1 MLLLW
6 RDLLPVFDYP
16 LYDGIGGE
24 AVPAVHDPQDSSPPG
39 LLDVN
44 KTGPNENG
52 SDCRNASEVVGGW
65 GVVVLTAYGSD
76 PSLPG

>member
-1 MLLLW
+1 MAGPV
-6 RDLLPVFDYP
+6 LPVFDYP

-44 KTGPNENG
+44 KTGPNEHG
-52 SDCRNASEVVGGW
+52 SDCRDASEVVG
-65 GVVVLTAYGSD
+65 VEVLTAYGSD